1 MHQDISW
8 TPKAEEDW
16 QNQKPEKGS
25 ENKVNTKTLCWLETF
40 NEGRSIQTDLS
51 KQRGGGQ
58 QIVDFNEDLTLNQLI
73 SEITDIFF
81 PNGMSEAKDLRLP
94 GRCLRCAPG
103 ILFWLPNS
111 RDRREWGVFYSW
123 KLFKK
128 MKSTPVRIYLHTEL
142 VSYKNF

>member
-1 MHQDISW
+1 M
-8 TPKAEEDW
+8 
-16 QNQKPEKGS
+16 
-25 ENKVNTKTLCWLETF
+25 
-40 NEGRSIQTDLS
+40 
-51 KQRGGGQ
+51 
-58 QIVDFNEDLTLNQLI
+58 DFNEDLTLNQLI

-142 VSYKNF
+142 KSFKRPTNGEASCGVITALESNEEDTGTPTVTFT